1 MPASKVKQLAPNALL
16 PLQPLQDQAVDIMI
30 AGRWIGR
37 GTLMQIGNRT
47 GVRVSTVWNACAPL
61 LA

>member
-1 MPASKVKQLAPNALL
+1 MQLAPNALL
-16 PLQPLQDQAVDIMI
+16 PLRPPHDRAVDIVVD
-30 AGRWIGR
+30 GRRIGR

>member
-1 MPASKVKQLAPNALL
+1 VKQLAPNALL
-16 PLQPLQDQAVDIMI
+16 PLRPLQDQTVVIVVH
-30 AGRWIGR
+30 GRRIGR